1 MMDPNEKV
9 IIFLTEQMH
18 EIIDEL
24 VKRRPSAIA
33 TALIFAMSEVI
44 MRRLIE
50 EPAETRLSELMKK
63 AGEEALILVDS
74 VHMSEPTNTKE
85 VLH

>member
-1 MMDPNEKV
+1 
-9 IIFLTEQMH
+9 
-18 EIIDEL
+18 
-24 VKRRPSAIA
+24 
-33 TALIFAMSEVI
+33 MSEVI

>member
-74 VHMSEPTNTKE
+74 VLRRCYIENRKYG
-85 VLH
+85 